1 MSAQPGSLYLPAPR
15 TPSDAALA
23 AVRDVDPIALAVVLS
38 QLAVCH
44 PIAVAA
50 RTGIE
55 VAALRVQ
62 RRRALIEASHD
73 VRAAADWGKRALEPS
88 ADQLR
93 RRRYPPNGD
102 PQEWV
107 RNGGAA

>member
-23 AVRDVDPIALAVVLS
+23 AVREVDPIALAVVLS

-50 RTGIE
+50 RTGI
-55 VAALRVQ
+55 Q
-62 RRRALIEASHD
+62 
-73 VRAAADWGKRALEPS
+73 
-88 ADQLR
+88 
-93 RRRYPPNGD
+93 
-102 PQEWV
+102 
-107 RNGGAA
+107 